1 MNRRLRV
8 GVLVA
13 WCAAHFL
20 GCAQPKPRHYLGEAD
35 LNYYLDKATS
45 IEYPNV
51 ATMPNEAALASD
63 KPPTVRE
70 PTEIDSPWEMTLQE
84 ALELALANTKVI
96 KSRTAFKTPGN
107 LVLANPDRVST
118 SYDAAIQETNT
129 NFFQRGPEAA
139 LSAFDTTF
147 NLSMDLGH
155 NEMIQNNALLG
166 GGILGG
172 GALESDTARMQ
183 SNLQKIFA
191 NGDSFKISNN
201 WNYLATNQPL
211 QLFPGYYQAA
221 IQAQYR
227 HPLLA
232 GAGAEYTAIAGPI
245 ARTPPQ
251 LGIFDQ
257 GVLIARIN
265 TDITLADFELNLTNL
280 VRDVEDQYWE
290 LYLAYRTYDAER
302 KARDAAHSFWQ
313 TTKARVEA
321 GTRLRGG
328 AVDEGQAREN
338 YFSTRARVENAVAA
352 LYNAEAQLRRLLGL
366 PVNDG
371 RFIRPSDEPL
381 ASEYVSDWTYALTES
396 LSRRVELRR
405 QKWQIKS
412 FELQLRAAESLTR
425 PRLDFV
431 GSYQQNGFGEHLF
444 GDNDSDGSR
453 AEQYQGAYNTL
464 FEGNQASWDVGF
476 EFSMPIGF
484 RQAMA
489 QKRNLELKLTK
500 ARAVLASQEH
510 EISHELGNT
519 FAMIDMWYQLAETNF
534 DRYIAS
540 QRQLEAV
547 EREFDAGRIPID
559 LLLRSQAS
567 VAAAETAYYT
577 ALTRYNQTITDLRL
591 RKGSLLEEN
600 SIFLAEGGWTQEAR
614 EDALRRAWA
623 RSFAKENP
631 YLKDRTEPLVAPP
644 AWPAG
649 HVVPAGHAL
658 PQMPTPPPADL
669 PGMPTPEPEIDAA
682 GTSGFQKLSADEN

>member
-1 MNRRLRV
+1 MNPRLRI

-13 WCAAHFL
+13 WSAAQIV
-20 GCAQPKPRHYLGEAD
+20 GCTQPKPRHYLGEAD
-35 LNYYLDKATS
+35 LNYYVDKATS

-51 ATMPNEAALASD
+51 ATQLNETAAYSD

-70 PTEIDSPWEMTLQE
+70 PTEQPLWEMTLQE
-84 ALELALANTKVI
+84 ALQLALSNTKVI
-96 KSRTAFKTPGN
+96 KSRAAFKSPGN
-107 LVLANPDRVST
+107 LLLNNPDRVAS
-118 SYDAAIQETNT
+118 SYDTAIQETST

-139 LSAFDTTF
+139 LAAFDTTF
-147 NLSMDLGH
+147 NLSADLGH
-155 NEMIQNNALLG
+155 NEIIQNNALLG
-166 GGILGG
+166 GGLLGG
-172 GALESDTARMQ
+172 QTLESDNARMQ

-191 NGDSFKISNN
+191 NGDSFKVSNN
-201 WNYLATNQPL
+201 WNYLHTNQPF
-211 QLFPGYYQAA
+211 QLFPGYYQAYL
-221 IQAQYR
+221 QAQYR

-265 TDITLADFELNLTNL
+265 TDISLADFELNITNL
-280 VRDVEDQYWE
+280 VKDVEDQYWE

-302 KARDAAHSFWQ
+302 KARDAAHKFWQ
-313 TTKARVEA
+313 TTKARFEVGA
-321 GTRLRGG
+321 RLRGS

-338 YFSTRARVENAVAA
+338 YFGTRARVENAVASM
-352 LYNAEAQLRRLLGL
+352 YTAEGHLRRLLGL

-371 RFIRPSDEPL
+371 RFIRPIDEPIS
-381 ASEYVSDWTYALTES
+381 AEYVSDWTYALTES

-412 FELQLRAAESLTR
+412 LELQLRAAESLTR

-431 GSYQQNGFGEHLF
+431 GNYQQNGFGEDLF
-444 GDNDSDGSR
+444 GDNDPNGTR
-453 AEQYQGAYNTL
+453 AQRYRGAYNTL
-464 FEGNQASWDVGF
+464 FEGNQSSWDVGI

-489 QKRNLELKLTK
+489 QKRNLELKLMK

-510 EISHELGNT
+510 DISHELGNT
-519 FAMIDMWYQLAETNF
+519 FGLIDLSYQQAETNF
-534 DRYIAS
+534 DRFIAA
-540 QRQLEAV
+540 QRQLEAA
-547 EREFDAGRIPID
+547 EREYDAGRIPVD

-577 ALTRYNQTITDLRL
+577 AIARYNQSITDLRL
-591 RKGSLLEEN
+591 RKGSLLEDN
-600 SIFLAEGGWTQEAR
+600 SIFLAEGGWTPQAR
-614 EDALRRAWA
+614 EEALRRAWA

-631 YLKDRTEPLVAPP
+631 YLEDRTEPLVAPP
-644 AWPAG
+644 AWPTG
-649 HVVPAGHAL
+649 HVVPAGHL
-658 PQMPTPPPADL
+658 LQETPSPTPIPDMPL
-669 PGMPTPEPEIDAA
+669 PETEPESEASDDA
-682 GTSGFQKLSADEN
+682 GFQKL